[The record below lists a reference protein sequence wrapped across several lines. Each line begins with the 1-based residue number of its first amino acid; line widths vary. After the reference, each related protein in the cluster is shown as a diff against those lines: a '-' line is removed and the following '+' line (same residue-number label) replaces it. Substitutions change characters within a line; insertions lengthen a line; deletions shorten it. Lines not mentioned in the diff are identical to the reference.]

1 MTIPIH
7 CQHWSTALI
16 NNIALLATDN
26 HALLETRLQ
35 KMRGPNLA
43 TISICAHLR
52 WQSIISDSYLT
63 ISLRIETWL
72 HRGIVLNAQS
82 LVQCLVPRPSP
93 WAQDQPPR
101 NEVTAH
107 FGRLVTT
114 MNSNS
119 LKIPIYD
126 KVSDAVEMKVQFA
139 SNILTPRRMH

>member
-1 MTIPIH
+1 MLFNANVKENVKEIVTRKTIEMFSAFI
-7 CQHWSTALI
+7 LI
-16 NNIALLATDN
+16 TNLGHKRI
-26 HALLETRLQ
+26 
-35 KMRGPNLA
+35 LA

-63 ISLRIETWL
+63 ISLRIKTWL

-107 FGRLVTT
+107 FGRLVTAL
-114 MNSNS
+114 NSDS
-119 LKIPIYD
+119 LKIPLYD
-126 KVSDAVEMKVQFA
+126 KVLDAVEMKAQFA
-139 SNILTPRRMH
+139 SKILTPCRMH

>member
-1 MTIPIH
+1 MLFNANVKENVKEIVTRKTIEMFSAFI
-7 CQHWSTALI
+7 LI
-16 NNIALLATDN
+16 TNLGHKRI
-26 HALLETRLQ
+26 
-35 KMRGPNLA
+35 LA

-63 ISLRIETWL
+63 ISLRIKTWL

-114 MNSNS
+114 LNSDS
-119 LKIPIYD
+119 LKIPLYD
-126 KVSDAVEMKVQFA
+126 KVLDAVEMKAQFA
-139 SNILTPRRMH
+139 SKILTPCRMH